1 MDKNRIQIQENF
13 EKYCRWSYWDKA
25 IIELKKLIE
34 LEPKNLK
41 LRIRLGDL
49 YVREG
54 AIETAIEEYVYVSNV
69 LANNG
74 FLTKAIAIN
83 KTIVSL
89 DPSKEGV
96 YKKLSELYAR
106 HGLDDRKRTKE
117 QIDDLRRDLSEFCA
131 EHGLGA
137 TVKNRPVFRLD
148 TEKVRSSFPVFFS
161 LTPSEFSELVKRMTF
176 HKFPEGVSIIKQGEH
191 TDSFYVISSGKA
203 KAVVKDINN
212 QEIVL
217 GTLKEDDFFGEISFL
232 TGRPRIASVMTL
244 EESEV
249 LELKK
254 SDLERYIDKYP
265 MIKDIMNHYC
275 ETRLN
280 EISKK
285 MKSVGIKRRIFPRLF
300 VSMDAKLFLLNGNGS
315 YDTSKAIH
323 GIVEDISLCGVRLKI
338 DNQQSLTDSD
348 KIVGSQSKVEVTL
361 PQNMGVVSAPAIVKW
376 CSKPQWKFDKHY
388 EVGLFFEE
396 GAITKG
402 QFNSLISDKYNL
414 SFTRLDGLPNIE
426 NSNRKILSR
435 IIDCDYSNEY
445 SVVPISLS
453 NNEVT
458 VAISDPIYM
467 LEEATQLQKSM
478 PNYKLTYCLS
488 PEEDIRRVHG
498 IIYSNEYKNNG
509 IRGFPNAQDVSA
521 DINEFYS
528 MQISEPKNEISKING
543 LFDNYIKAREICNE
557 STERMENNI
566 FFQFVVQ
573 NTDRI
578 REKIGCES
586 VKYSIVIDNNH
597 TKVLAIV

>member
-300 VSMDAKLFLLNGNGS
+300 VSMDAKL
-315 YDTSKAIH
+315 
-323 GIVEDISLCGVRLKI
+323 
-338 DNQQSLTDSD
+338 
-348 KIVGSQSKVEVTL
+348 
-361 PQNMGVVSAPAIVKW
+361 
-376 CSKPQWKFDKHY
+376 
-388 EVGLFFEE
+388 
-396 GAITKG
+396 
-402 QFNSLISDKYNL
+402 
-414 SFTRLDGLPNIE
+414 LD
-426 NSNRKILSR
+426 RK
-435 IIDCDYSNEY
+435 
-445 SVVPISLS
+445 SVV
-453 NNEVT
+453 
-458 VAISDPIYM
+458 
-467 LEEATQLQKSM
+467 
-478 PNYKLTYCLS
+478 
-488 PEEDIRRVHG
+488 
-498 IIYSNEYKNNG
+498 
-509 IRGFPNAQDVSA
+509 
-521 DINEFYS
+521 
-528 MQISEPKNEISKING
+528 
-543 LFDNYIKAREICNE
+543 
-557 STERMENNI
+557 
-566 FFQFVVQ
+566 
-573 NTDRI
+573 
-578 REKIGCES
+578 
-586 VKYSIVIDNNH
+586 
-597 TKVLAIV
+597 